1 MAFEH
6 LAVAVFA
13 HLDQQLVAVEVEPL
27 ILLSLHVV
35 FDPTPSKPRL
45 FFALLLLLHF
55 PVYPFA

>member
-35 FDPTPSKPRL
+35 FDPMPLKPRL

>member
-1 MAFEH
+1 MALEH

-13 HLDQQLVAVEVEPL
+13 RLGQQLVAVEVEPS

-35 FDPTPSKPRL
+35 FDPMPSKPRL
-45 FFALLLLLHF
+45 FFALPLLLHF